1 LATLAVSQY
10 VLKSFNDYLNERGK
24 VQLSTMAGPP
34 NFLQNK
40 ETFNV
45 KLGAN
50 KTMTAAQTELNKLE
64 KKVELLSKAMHLLL
78 FEEKETLSKKE
89 SKEIE
94 KRLSAYLK
102 GKKNNFVNLEDVTN
116 AGSKNTQKRA
126 KRA

>member
-1 LATLAVSQY
+1 MGGLP
-10 VLKSFNDYLNERGK
+10 D
-24 VQLSTMAGPP
+24 
-34 NFLQNK
+34 FLQNK

-45 KLGAN
+45 KLSAN

-102 GKKNNFVNLEDVTN
+102 GKKSEFVNLEDVTN